1 MLMFITPCKKMYKNK
16 IGGNFTLLSLSKFK
30 YLKPPY
36 GRVRTCSYS
45 YIRLDFRVRHASSCV
60 NHVVIISA
68 IPLAT
73 TVAVAA
79 NRSKNRSI
87 DAKDQSIDV
96 KYPPIDGRKSIG
108 AKDRSIMACQTL
120 HYSIMYN
127 VCAMFLIYMCKLI

>member
-1 MLMFITPCKKMYKNK
+1 MFITPCKKMYKNK

-45 YIRLDFRVRHASSCV
+45 YIYTARFPRQACVIMRQSCG
-60 NHVVIISA
+60 HYTTA

-96 KYPPIDGRKSIG
+96 KYPPIDGRNSIG